1 MFFSHTLLTSNMI
14 SSAIWCNKHL
24 QIFQRL
30 QIAFALQAKAIRTL
44 HQIYTKLQ
52 LKSCYCQYKFSD
64 LDLCLKSPCLKMCNL
79 ELINKYNS

>member
-30 QIAFALQAKAIRTL
+30 QIAFALQAKANL
-44 HQIYTKLQ
+44 HQIA
-52 LKSCYCQYKFSD
+52 
-64 LDLCLKSPCLKMCNL
+64 L
-79 ELINKYNS
+79 EIVLLPKQIFRSFFVFEITMFEDV